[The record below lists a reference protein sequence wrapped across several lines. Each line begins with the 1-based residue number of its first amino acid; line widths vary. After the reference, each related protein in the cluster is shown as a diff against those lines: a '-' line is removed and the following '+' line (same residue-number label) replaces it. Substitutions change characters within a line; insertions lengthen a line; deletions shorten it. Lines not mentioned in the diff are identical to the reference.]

1 MTIERKTT
9 PAHKSNHGV
18 TRPASAIKYIV
29 IHYTGNDGDSDEANA
44 RYFQTAGRNASAHY
58 FVDDDSITQSVP
70 DLTIAWSVG
79 GKKYA
84 DCAKTGGGTF
94 YQIATNSNTINVE
107 LCDAKKDGQVMATEK
122 TLDNAVKLIEELM
135 AKYQIPKSRII
146 RHFDVTGK
154 RCPAYFVDSEK
165 WQEFK
170 ARIKELPAAKPEA
183 TEYKVTAKDGLNLRT
198 GAGTKYP
205 RIRAMGNGEIFQV
218 DKIAGIWAHGTDKDG
233 HEGFASAQYLKKVS
247 I

>member
-1 MTIERKTT
+1 MTIKRKTT
-9 PAHKSNHGV
+9 PTHKSNHGG

-29 IHYTGNDGDSDEANA
+29 IHYTGNNGDSDENNA
-44 RYFQTAGRNASAHY
+44 RYFQSAGRNASAHY
-58 FVDDDSITQSVP
+58 FIDDDSITQSVP

-94 YQIATNSNTINVE
+94 YRIATNKNTLNIE
-107 LCDAKKDGQVMATEK
+107 LCDSKKDGQIMATEK
-122 TLDNAVKLIEELM
+122 TLTNAIKLIEELM

-154 RCPAYFVDSEK
+154 KCPAYFVNSEK

-170 ARIKELPAAKPEA
+170 ARIKELPAAKPKA
-183 TEYKVTAKDGLNLRT
+183 TEYKVIAKDGLNLRT
-198 GAGTKYP
+198 GADTYYP
-205 RIRAMGNGEIFQV
+205 RIRAMAYGEAFRV
-218 DKIAGIWAHGTDKDG
+218 DRVSGYYWAHGTDKDG
-233 HEGFASAQYLKKVS
+233 CEGFAHIRYLKKV
-247 I
+247 